1 MMKLDHYLS
10 SFLKW
15 LAMLNTLIVMRKW
28 SLRLVIKT
36 YSKIWGKISSLIGKL
51 LAFVLVFDGEP
62 VYNDNDQYIKTKI
75 KSYEDKINTKFQG
88 KKIPKEAASH
98 KHSSKI
104 MLDSA
109 IRVNKRYFPQIF
121 LKECK
126 DKIKKNKMKN
136 LINDDLELSS
146 ADNESD
152 K

>member
-1 MMKLDHYLS
+1 M
-10 SFLKW
+10 
-15 LAMLNTLIVMRKW
+15 
-28 SLRLVIKT
+28 IKT

-62 VYNDNDQYIKTKI
+62 VYNDNDQYVKTKI
-75 KSYEDKINTKFQG
+75 KSYEDKINTNFQG
-88 KKIPKEAASH
+88 KRIPKEAASH

>member
-62 VYNDNDQYIKTKI
+62 VYNENDQYIKTKI

>member
-1 MMKLDHYLS
+1 
-10 SFLKW
+10 
-15 LAMLNTLIVMRKW
+15 MRQC

-51 LAFVLVFDGEP
+51 LVIVFVFDGEP

-75 KSYEDKINTKFQG
+75 KSYGDKINTNFQG
-88 KKIPKEAASH
+88 KKIPKETVSH
-98 KHSSKI
+98 KHSSRI

-109 IRVNKRYFPQIF
+109 IRVNKKYFLQIF
-121 LKECK
+121 LKEFK
-126 DKIKKNKMKN
+126 DKIKKNKMEN

-152 K
+152 NESDK